1 MKVALLPTCRIG
13 LLTTL
18 LAASFPE
25 ASLAGMA
32 GSRLEG
38 EGTRYVF
45 RISST
50 PLAGSRGG

>member
-1 MKVALLPTCRIG
+1 MRGPLLPTCQIG

-18 LAASFPE
+18 LAASFPAAGLAALTGSHSE
-25 ASLAGMA
+25 AV
-32 GSRLEG
+32 
-38 EGTRYVF
+38 GTRRVF